1 MALQGKKL
9 INNPDDVVTE
19 FIEGLVETYP
29 GLQYLDGFPQT
40 KVVLRA
46 DVERGTYDKV
56 AVISGGGS
64 GHEPAHAGFVGPGM
78 LTAAVSGDVFASP
91 PVDSILAAIRA
102 VTGPM
107 GCLLIVKNY
116 TGDRLNFGLAAEQAK
131 SEGYKMEM
139 VIVGDDCA
147 LPPPRGIAGRRG
159 LAGTILVHKVAGAAA
174 DAGSSLAD
182 VAAEAK
188 HASEVVG
195 TMGVALSVCTLPGQ
209 HGEPGVA
216 VVDLQPVDVVVEHV
230 LKQILSQ
237 ETGYLPI
244 TRGSNAVLLING
256 LGATPIMELMI
267 AARKAVPELQLE
279 YGIAVDRVYTGTLMT
294 SLDMAGL
301 SITILKSDENILKR
315 LDAPTKAP
323 AWPVGSEGNRPPAK
337 FPIPVPPSP
346 SMKDDE
352 IFSQPQELSKQ
363 GCILEAAIKASATEI
378 INIKDSLNEW
388 DSKVGD
394 GDCGT
399 TMYRG
404 ATAILED
411 MKNRYPM
418 NDAAGTINEIGATIR
433 RVMGGTSGIL
443 YDILCKAAYASLK
456 QSTTVTANEWADALE
471 ASVAAVSKY
480 GGASA
485 GYRTMLDA
493 LIPASTVLKQRL
505 KAGDDPVTAFIASSE
520 AASAGAESTKQMQAK
535 YPTAFLLP
543 VTSPATRLRFRAH
556 MAARGKKLINDPNDV
571 VTQFIEGLVETYP
584 GLQYLDGF
592 PEIKVVLRSDV
603 AVGTYDKVAVICG
616 GGSGHEPAHGGF
628 VGQGML
634 TAAVSGDVFTSPP
647 VNSILAA
654 IRAVTGPKGCLLV
667 VTNYTGD
674 RLNFGL
680 AAEEAKSEGYKVEVS
695 HVLCLLSIN
704 LDKKWRMYFYGYVQQ
719 HQMAIVGDDCALP
732 QTQGIVGRRGLAGTI
747 LVNKVAGAAADAG
760 LPLEEVAE
768 QARHASELVGTVGV
782 ALSVCTLPGQE
793 TSNRLGSEQI
803 ELGLGIHGEPGAAV
817 TELQPVDVVVTRV
830 LKQIF
835 SPETQYVPITRGDRV
850 ILLINGLGATPIM
863 ELMIATRKAVRE
875 LQLEYGIDTD
885 RVYTGSF
892 MTSLD
897 MQGFSISIMK
907 SHTTILQ
914 CLDASTKAPYWP
926 AGADGDRQKTAKI
939 AVPASPSCAMKSD
952 KLILSYLCSF
962 SVNWQMLQQSRE
974 LTKQGCILEASI
986 EAGAKE
992 IIRIKDS
999 LNEWD
1004 SKVGDG
1010 DCGTTMYRGA
1020 VGILDDMKK
1029 CYPMNDAAE
1038 TVNEIGATVRR
1049 VMGGTTGILYDI
1061 LCKAAYASLKGI
1073 KTVEAKHWANALQ
1086 ASIGAISKYGGAHVG
1101 YRTMLDALIP
1111 ASTILRERLEA
1122 GDDPLDAFVVSS
1134 EAAMTG
1140 AESTRHMQAQ
1150 AGRSSYIAAD
1160 KLASAPDPG
1169 AMAAA
1174 AWYRAAALSLKSMSC
1189 RSKP

>member
-29 GLQYLDGFPQT
+29 GLQYLDGFPQI

-46 DVERGTYDKV
+46 DVERGSYDKV

-174 DAGSSLAD
+174 DAGLSLAE

-209 HGEPGVA
+209 VTSDRLGPRQMELGLGIHGEPGVA
-216 VVDLQPVDVVVEHV
+216 VVELQTVDVVVEHV

-237 ETGYLPI
+237 ETQYLPI
-244 TRGSNAVLLING
+244 TRGCNAVLLVNG

-267 AARKAVPELQLE
+267 AARKAVPELQLV

-301 SITILKSDENILKR
+301 SITIMKSDESVLKR

-323 AWPVGSEGNRPPAK
+323 AWPVGSEGKRPPAK
-337 FPIPVPPSP
+337 FPVPLPPSP

-352 IFSQPQELSKQ
+352 ILAPSQELSKQ
-363 GCILEAAIKASATEI
+363 RCILEAAIEASATAI
-378 INIKDSLNEW
+378 INVKDSLNEW

-411 MKNRYPM
+411 MKKRYPM
-418 NDAAGTINEIGATIR
+418 DDAAGTINEIGATIR

-456 QSTTVTANEWADALE
+456 QSSTVTANEWADALE

-493 LIPASTVLKQRL
+493 LIPASAVLKQRL
-505 KAGDDPVTAFIASSE
+505 EAGDDPVTAFVASSE

-535 YPTAFLLP
+535 
-543 VTSPATRLRFRAH
+543 
-556 MAARGKKLINDPNDV
+556 
-571 VTQFIEGLVETYP
+571 
-584 GLQYLDGF
+584 
-592 PEIKVVLRSDV
+592 
-603 AVGTYDKVAVICG
+603 
-616 GGSGHEPAHGGF
+616 
-628 VGQGML
+628 
-634 TAAVSGDVFTSPP
+634 
-647 VNSILAA
+647 
-654 IRAVTGPKGCLLV
+654 
-667 VTNYTGD
+667 
-674 RLNFGL
+674 
-680 AAEEAKSEGYKVEVS
+680 
-695 HVLCLLSIN
+695 
-704 LDKKWRMYFYGYVQQ
+704 
-719 HQMAIVGDDCALP
+719 
-732 QTQGIVGRRGLAGTI
+732 
-747 LVNKVAGAAADAG
+747 
-760 LPLEEVAE
+760 
-768 QARHASELVGTVGV
+768 
-782 ALSVCTLPGQE
+782 
-793 TSNRLGSEQI
+793 
-803 ELGLGIHGEPGAAV
+803 
-817 TELQPVDVVVTRV
+817 
-830 LKQIF
+830 
-835 SPETQYVPITRGDRV
+835 
-850 ILLINGLGATPIM
+850 
-863 ELMIATRKAVRE
+863 
-875 LQLEYGIDTD
+875 
-885 RVYTGSF
+885 
-892 MTSLD
+892 
-897 MQGFSISIMK
+897 
-907 SHTTILQ
+907 
-914 CLDASTKAPYWP
+914 
-926 AGADGDRQKTAKI
+926 
-939 AVPASPSCAMKSD
+939 
-952 KLILSYLCSF
+952 
-962 SVNWQMLQQSRE
+962 
-974 LTKQGCILEASI
+974 
-986 EAGAKE
+986 
-992 IIRIKDS
+992 
-999 LNEWD
+999 
-1004 SKVGDG
+1004 
-1010 DCGTTMYRGA
+1010 
-1020 VGILDDMKK
+1020 
-1029 CYPMNDAAE
+1029 
-1038 TVNEIGATVRR
+1038 
-1049 VMGGTTGILYDI
+1049 
-1061 LCKAAYASLKGI
+1061 
-1073 KTVEAKHWANALQ
+1073 
-1086 ASIGAISKYGGAHVG
+1086 
-1101 YRTMLDALIP
+1101 
-1111 ASTILRERLEA
+1111 
-1122 GDDPLDAFVVSS
+1122 
-1134 EAAMTG
+1134 
-1140 AESTRHMQAQ
+1140 
-1150 AGRSSYIAAD
+1150 AGRSSYIAPD
-1160 KLASAPDPG
+1160 LLASIPDPG

-1174 AWYRAAALSLKSMSC
+1174 AWYRAAALAVKNKLHGSKS
-1189 RSKP
+1189 

>member
-1 MALQGKKL
+1 MAFQGKKL

-29 GLQYLDGFPQT
+29 GLQYLDGFPQI

-46 DVERGTYDKV
+46 DVERGAYDKV

-147 LPPPRGIAGRRG
+147 LPPPRGITGRRG
-159 LAGTILVHKVAGAAA
+159 LAGTVLVHKVAGAAA
-174 DAGSSLAD
+174 DAGLSLAD

-209 HGEPGVA
+209 VTSDRLSPKQMELGLGIHGEPGVA
-216 VVDLQPVDVVVEHV
+216 VVELQPVDVVVEHV

-237 ETGYLPI
+237 YLPI

-301 SITILKSDENILKR
+301 SITIMKSDENILKR

-337 FPIPVPPSP
+337 FPVPVPPSP

-352 IFSQPQELSKQ
+352 ILTQPQELSKQ
-363 GCILEAAIKASATEI
+363 GCILEAAIEASATEI
-378 INIKDSLNEW
+378 INLKDSLNEW
-388 DSKVGD
+388 DNKVGD

-411 MKNRYPM
+411 MKKRYPM

-443 YDILCKAAYASLK
+443 YDILFKAAYASLK
-456 QSTTVTANEWADALE
+456 QSRTVTANEWADALE

-505 KAGDDPVTAFIASSE
+505 KAGEDPVTAFIASSE

-535 YPTAFLLP
+535 
-543 VTSPATRLRFRAH
+543 
-556 MAARGKKLINDPNDV
+556 
-571 VTQFIEGLVETYP
+571 
-584 GLQYLDGF
+584 
-592 PEIKVVLRSDV
+592 
-603 AVGTYDKVAVICG
+603 
-616 GGSGHEPAHGGF
+616 
-628 VGQGML
+628 
-634 TAAVSGDVFTSPP
+634 
-647 VNSILAA
+647 
-654 IRAVTGPKGCLLV
+654 
-667 VTNYTGD
+667 
-674 RLNFGL
+674 
-680 AAEEAKSEGYKVEVS
+680 
-695 HVLCLLSIN
+695 
-704 LDKKWRMYFYGYVQQ
+704 
-719 HQMAIVGDDCALP
+719 
-732 QTQGIVGRRGLAGTI
+732 
-747 LVNKVAGAAADAG
+747 
-760 LPLEEVAE
+760 
-768 QARHASELVGTVGV
+768 
-782 ALSVCTLPGQE
+782 
-793 TSNRLGSEQI
+793 
-803 ELGLGIHGEPGAAV
+803 
-817 TELQPVDVVVTRV
+817 
-830 LKQIF
+830 
-835 SPETQYVPITRGDRV
+835 
-850 ILLINGLGATPIM
+850 
-863 ELMIATRKAVRE
+863 
-875 LQLEYGIDTD
+875 
-885 RVYTGSF
+885 
-892 MTSLD
+892 
-897 MQGFSISIMK
+897 
-907 SHTTILQ
+907 
-914 CLDASTKAPYWP
+914 
-926 AGADGDRQKTAKI
+926 
-939 AVPASPSCAMKSD
+939 
-952 KLILSYLCSF
+952 
-962 SVNWQMLQQSRE
+962 
-974 LTKQGCILEASI
+974 
-986 EAGAKE
+986 
-992 IIRIKDS
+992 
-999 LNEWD
+999 
-1004 SKVGDG
+1004 
-1010 DCGTTMYRGA
+1010 
-1020 VGILDDMKK
+1020 
-1029 CYPMNDAAE
+1029 
-1038 TVNEIGATVRR
+1038 
-1049 VMGGTTGILYDI
+1049 
-1061 LCKAAYASLKGI
+1061 
-1073 KTVEAKHWANALQ
+1073 
-1086 ASIGAISKYGGAHVG
+1086 
-1101 YRTMLDALIP
+1101 
-1111 ASTILRERLEA
+1111 
-1122 GDDPLDAFVVSS
+1122 
-1134 EAAMTG
+1134 
-1140 AESTRHMQAQ
+1140 
-1150 AGRSSYIAAD
+1150 AGRSSYIAPD
-1160 KLASAPDPG
+1160 LLASIPDPG

-1174 AWYRAAALSLKSMSC
+1174 AWYRAAALAVKNKLHG
-1189 RSKP
+1189 SKT

>member
-1 MALQGKKL
+1 MAFQGKKL

-29 GLQYLDGFPQT
+29 GLQYLDGFPQI

-46 DVERGTYDKV
+46 DVERGAYDKV

-147 LPPPRGIAGRRG
+147 LPPPRGITGRRG
-159 LAGTILVHKVAGAAA
+159 LAGTVLVHKVAGAAA
-174 DAGSSLAD
+174 DAGLSLAD

-209 HGEPGVA
+209 VTSDRLSPKQMELGLGIHGEPGVA
-216 VVDLQPVDVVVEHV
+216 VVELQPVDVVVEHV

-237 ETGYLPI
+237 ETQYLPI

-301 SITILKSDENILKR
+301 SITIMKSDENILKR

-337 FPIPVPPSP
+337 FPVPVPPSP

-352 IFSQPQELSKQ
+352 ILTQPQELSKQ
-363 GCILEAAIKASATEI
+363 GCILEAAIEASATEI
-378 INIKDSLNEW
+378 INLKDSLNEW
-388 DSKVGD
+388 DNKVGD

-411 MKNRYPM
+411 MKKRYPM

-443 YDILCKAAYASLK
+443 YDILFKAAYASLK
-456 QSTTVTANEWADALE
+456 QSRTVTANEWADALE

-505 KAGDDPVTAFIASSE
+505 KAGEDPVTAFIASSE

-535 YPTAFLLP
+535 
-543 VTSPATRLRFRAH
+543 
-556 MAARGKKLINDPNDV
+556 
-571 VTQFIEGLVETYP
+571 
-584 GLQYLDGF
+584 
-592 PEIKVVLRSDV
+592 
-603 AVGTYDKVAVICG
+603 
-616 GGSGHEPAHGGF
+616 
-628 VGQGML
+628 
-634 TAAVSGDVFTSPP
+634 
-647 VNSILAA
+647 
-654 IRAVTGPKGCLLV
+654 
-667 VTNYTGD
+667 
-674 RLNFGL
+674 
-680 AAEEAKSEGYKVEVS
+680 
-695 HVLCLLSIN
+695 
-704 LDKKWRMYFYGYVQQ
+704 
-719 HQMAIVGDDCALP
+719 
-732 QTQGIVGRRGLAGTI
+732 
-747 LVNKVAGAAADAG
+747 
-760 LPLEEVAE
+760 
-768 QARHASELVGTVGV
+768 
-782 ALSVCTLPGQE
+782 
-793 TSNRLGSEQI
+793 
-803 ELGLGIHGEPGAAV
+803 
-817 TELQPVDVVVTRV
+817 
-830 LKQIF
+830 
-835 SPETQYVPITRGDRV
+835 
-850 ILLINGLGATPIM
+850 
-863 ELMIATRKAVRE
+863 
-875 LQLEYGIDTD
+875 
-885 RVYTGSF
+885 
-892 MTSLD
+892 
-897 MQGFSISIMK
+897 
-907 SHTTILQ
+907 
-914 CLDASTKAPYWP
+914 
-926 AGADGDRQKTAKI
+926 
-939 AVPASPSCAMKSD
+939 
-952 KLILSYLCSF
+952 
-962 SVNWQMLQQSRE
+962 
-974 LTKQGCILEASI
+974 
-986 EAGAKE
+986 
-992 IIRIKDS
+992 
-999 LNEWD
+999 
-1004 SKVGDG
+1004 
-1010 DCGTTMYRGA
+1010 
-1020 VGILDDMKK
+1020 
-1029 CYPMNDAAE
+1029 
-1038 TVNEIGATVRR
+1038 
-1049 VMGGTTGILYDI
+1049 
-1061 LCKAAYASLKGI
+1061 
-1073 KTVEAKHWANALQ
+1073 
-1086 ASIGAISKYGGAHVG
+1086 
-1101 YRTMLDALIP
+1101 
-1111 ASTILRERLEA
+1111 
-1122 GDDPLDAFVVSS
+1122 
-1134 EAAMTG
+1134 
-1140 AESTRHMQAQ
+1140 
-1150 AGRSSYIAAD
+1150 AGRSSYIAPD
-1160 KLASAPDPG
+1160 LLASIPDPG

-1174 AWYRAAALSLKSMSC
+1174 AWYRAAALAVKNKLHG
-1189 RSKP
+1189 SKT